1 MPDIDVKPRSRV
13 VTDGIE
19 ATTSRGML
27 RAVGMGDED
36 WEKPQ
41 IGIASSWNEIT
52 PCNLSLDRL
61 AQGAKEGVHS
71 GGGYPLQFGTISVS
85 DGISMGHEGMHFSL
99 VSREVIA
106 DSVETVV
113 NAERLDGTVLLA
125 GCDKSLPGM
134 LMAAARLD
142 LASVFLYA
150 GSVMPGYVKQADGTM
165 KEVTIID
172 SFEGVGACKAGTMSE
187 EELKKIE
194 CAIVPGEGACGGMYT
209 ANTMASVAEALG
221 MSLPGSAAP
230 PSADR
235 RRDYYAHRS
244 GEAVVNMLRHGITAR
259 QILTK
264 EAFENAIA
272 VAMALGGSTNVV
284 LHLLA
289 IAHEAEVELSLD
301 DFNRIGSKVPHLAD
315 MKPFGKYVM
324 VDVDRNGGI
333 PVIMK
338 ALLDAGLLHGDVMTV
353 TGKTLAENLAEIDPP
368 ALDGEVF
375 RTLDNP
381 IHATGG
387 LTILQGSFAPEGAVV
402 KTAGF
407 DAEVFEGPARVF
419 DRERA
424 AMDALTEGQIQKGDV
439 VVIRYEG
446 PKGGPGMREMLAITA
461 AIKGAGLGKDV
472 LLLTDGRFSG
482 GTTGLC
488 IGHIAPEAVD
498 AGPVAF
504 VRDGDRIRVD
514 IAARSLDL
522 LVDDAELEAREQ
534 AGPRCPRAT
543 PAESSRSSRSSSSP
557 PPRARSRASVDTRTI
572 ATSPGKEH
580 LMPTEATPLSAA
592 AGARRTPEILTGSG
606 AVLRTLEHLGI
617 TDVFGLPGGAI
628 IPFYDELMA
637 STTIRHVLVR
647 HEQGAGHAAEGYASA
662 SGKVG
667 VAIATSGPGATNL
680 VTAIADAYMDS
691 VPFIAITGQVFST
704 LMGTDAFQEA
714 DIVGITMPIT
724 KHSFLVTDPA
734 DVPATLAAA
743 HLIATTGRPGPV
755 LVDIT
760 KDAQQKS
767 APYVWPPKIDLP
779 GYRPVT
785 KAHGKQIAAAAQ
797 LLAEAERP
805 VLYVGGG
812 VVRSGATAELLRF
825 AEATGAPVVT
835 TLMARGAFPDSH
847 PQHLGMPGMHG
858 TVPAVL
864 GLQDSDLI
872 IALGARFDDRVTG
885 KADEFAP
892 NAKVVHVDIDPAEIS
907 KIRFADVPI
916 VGDAREVLV
925 DLLDAW
931 NGVPADERASTADW
945 WTKLDQLRTD
955 FPLGYAEPTDGL
967 LAPQAII
974 RRIGELSGP
983 RPCTPPVS
991 VSTRCG
997 RRSSSSTSGRTPG

>member
-27 RAVGMGDED
+27 RAVGMGDAD
-36 WEKPQ
+36 WDKPQ

-150 GSVMPGYVKQADGTM
+150 GSVMPGYVKQADGSF

-172 SFEGVGACKAGTMSE
+172 SFEGVGACKAGTMTE
-187 EELKKIE
+187 AELKEIE

-244 GEAVVNMLRHGITAR
+244 GEAVVNMLRLGLTAR

-338 ALLDAGLLHGDVMTV
+338 ALLEAGLLHGDVMTV

-368 ALDGEVF
+368 ELDGEVF
-375 RTLDNP
+375 RKLDNP
-381 IHATGG
+381 IHETGG
-387 LTILQGSFAPEGAVV
+387 LTILKGSFAPEGAVV

-407 DAEVFEGPARVF
+407 DAAVFEGPARVF

-424 AMDALTEGQIQKGDV
+424 AMDALTEGRIQKGDV

-522 LVDDAELEAREQ
+522 LVDDAELEARREGW
-534 AGPRCPRAT
+534 APL
-543 PAESSRSSRSSSSP
+543 
-557 PPRARSRASVDTRTI
+557 PPRYTRGVL
-572 ATSPGKEH
+572 AKFAK
-580 LMPTEATPLSAA
+580 LVQSAA
-592 AGARRTPEILTGSG
+592 KG
-606 AVLRTLEHLGI
+606 AV
-617 TDVFGLPGGAI
+617 
-628 IPFYDELMA
+628 
-637 STTIRHVLVR
+637 
-647 HEQGAGHAAEGYASA
+647 
-662 SGKVG
+662 
-667 VAIATSGPGATNL
+667 
-680 VTAIADAYMDS
+680 
-691 VPFIAITGQVFST
+691 TG
-704 LMGTDAFQEA
+704 
-714 DIVGITMPIT
+714 
-724 KHSFLVTDPA
+724 
-734 DVPATLAAA
+734 
-743 HLIATTGRPGPV
+743 
-755 LVDIT
+755 
-760 KDAQQKS
+760 
-767 APYVWPPKIDLP
+767 
-779 GYRPVT
+779 
-785 KAHGKQIAAAAQ
+785 
-797 LLAEAERP
+797 
-805 VLYVGGG
+805 
-812 VVRSGATAELLRF
+812 
-825 AEATGAPVVT
+825 
-835 TLMARGAFPDSH
+835 
-847 PQHLGMPGMHG
+847 
-858 TVPAVL
+858 
-864 GLQDSDLI
+864 
-872 IALGARFDDRVTG
+872 
-885 KADEFAP
+885 
-892 NAKVVHVDIDPAEIS
+892 
-907 KIRFADVPI
+907 
-916 VGDAREVLV
+916 
-925 DLLDAW
+925 
-931 NGVPADERASTADW
+931 
-945 WTKLDQLRTD
+945 
-955 FPLGYAEPTDGL
+955 
-967 LAPQAII
+967 
-974 RRIGELSGP
+974 
-983 RPCTPPVS
+983 
-991 VSTRCG
+991 
-997 RRSSSSTSGRTPG
+997 